1 VLPQLDVARIGRMPR
16 AGNAGYGKPLVTPG
30 HPTQKRQRII
40 LTGGFLALCAAAL
53 LLAGR
58 HLEAPGVFY
67 DEVIQAEPA
76 LQFLRAD
83 GRPSEIPGIKSAR
96 LWGRWFPVMTQP
108 YMGALKSQALIP
120 TFALFGATPSSLR
133 LTTLV
138 WGLAGLLLAMLWAR
152 RTLGLATALLAGA
165 FVALDPSFLLVSRH
179 DWGSVAL
186 AFICRCGFLYFAY
199 SGWSTRR
206 GGQLFIAG
214 LLLGL
219 GLYNKID
226 FGIFLGAAGVAL
238 LVSAPAAVRA
248 ALHAP
253 RAVLG
258 VLGFV
263 LGAAPMAPALGEA
276 VRASRTVLA
285 RRGGAATDWSEKLHT
300 LQAVFDGSYF
310 HRLMIAGGDFEEMF
324 DVQGAATGP
333 FPLIFVAC
341 VLFVAAR
348 LWARRRRSDGD
359 DTAARAQAF
368 VLVTTLLSLMGFLL
382 MPAAERIH
390 HVMNAW
396 PFPQLTV
403 AIAVVELWQAGAAP
417 ARRRVVLRG
426 AAIAITGAVLAGGLV
441 ISLQTLETMR
451 QTGGKGRWSDA
462 LGRFAVEEARR
473 PGSVVVSL
481 DWGLDGPLRFAAPEL
496 ETVEPIWK
504 LQRSGK
510 RGEGWFY
517 EGEPEHVYLLYVD
530 EFALFDFGA
539 SLLEA
544 VASLPPGSATI
555 RTHLDR
561 SGDPTFLSV
570 RIAQPHRLVYRRGFE
585 VRLR

>member
-1 VLPQLDVARIGRMPR
+1 MPR
-16 AGNAGYGKPLVTPG
+16 AGNAGYGKPRVTPG
-30 HPTQKRQRII
+30 HPIPKRQHII
-40 LTGGFLALCAAAL
+40 LAGGFLALCAAAL

-76 LQFLRAD
+76 AQFLRAD

-133 LTTLV
+133 LTTLA

-186 AFICRCGFLYFAY
+186 AFVCRCGGLYFAV
-199 SGWSTRR
+199 SGWSARR
-206 GGQLFIAG
+206 GWQLFIAG

-238 LVSAPAAVRA
+238 WVAAPAAVRA
-248 ALHAP
+248 ALRSP
-253 RAVLG
+253 RAMLG
-258 VLGFV
+258 VLGFG
-263 LGAAPMAPALGEA
+263 LGAAPMGPVLGEA
-276 VRASRTVLA
+276 VRASRTVFR

-310 HRLMIAGGDFEEMF
+310 HRLMLAGGSFEEMF
-324 DVQGAATGP
+324 DVQGAAAGP
-333 FPLIFVAC
+333 FLVIFAAS
-341 VLFVAAR
+341 VLFVAVR
-348 LWARRRRSDGD
+348 LWAGRRRTDGD

-382 MPAAERIH
+382 MPGAERIH

-403 AIAVVELWQAGAAP
+403 AIAVVGLWQAGAAH
-417 ARRRVVLRG
+417 AGRRVVLRG
-426 AAIAITGAVLAGGLV
+426 AAIGIAGAVLAGGLFA
-441 ISLQTLETMR
+441 SLHTLETIR
-451 QTGGKGRWSDA
+451 ETGGKGRWSDA
-462 LGRFAVEEARR
+462 LGRFALEEAAR
-473 PGSVVVSL
+473 PGAVVMSL
-481 DWGLDGPLRFAAPEL
+481 DWGLDGPLRFTAPDLEL
-496 ETVEPIWK
+496 FEPIWK

-510 RGEGWFY
+510 RGEVWIY
-517 EGEPEHVYLLYVD
+517 EGKPEHVYLLYTD
-530 EFALFDFGA
+530 EYTLFDFGA

-544 VASLPPGSATI
+544 VRSLPPGSATI

-561 SGDPTFLSV
+561 SGDPAFLSV